1 MSPAAGTVTDTDNR
15 SLLLREE
22 FEWALDCIQT
32 RNCRVYMGESQ
43 DQDQDEV
50 EGDSESED
58 GNENENENRISV
70 LSPYFDLMNHD
81 MSVRTIFE
89 VKYPNQQGAP
99 FTEPVL
105 TVRYEDGGVK
115 KGDQVYLNYRRY

>member
-1 MSPAAGTVTDTDNR
+1 MSPAAGTVSDSDSN
-15 SLLLREE
+15 SFLLREE

-32 RNCRVYMGESQ
+32 RNCRVYISESQ
-43 DQDQDEV
+43 DGES
-50 EGDSESED
+50 ESESESED
-58 GNENENENRISV
+58 NNENENENENRISV